1 MVDSQLAKNRSI
13 SDQRMETCRS
23 EFEPLL
29 FELIRNGEK
38 RGWKTAEIA
47 MALADAADDVI
58 LKLARETKSKH

>member
-1 MVDSQLAKNRSI
+1 MADTQLSKKSSP

-23 EFEPLL
+23 EFEPIL

-38 RGWKTAEIA
+38 RGWKAAEIA

-58 LKLARETKSKH
+58 LKLARENKSKH

>member
-1 MVDSQLAKNRSI
+1 MVDTNLSKNRSI

-23 EFEPLL
+23 EFEPIL

-38 RGWKTAEIA
+38 RGWKAAEIA

-58 LKLARETKSKH
+58 LQLARETKSKH

>member
-1 MVDSQLAKNRSI
+1 MVDTQLSKKSSP

-23 EFEPLL
+23 EFEPIL

-38 RGWKTAEIA
+38 RGWKAAEIA

-58 LKLARETKSKH
+58 LKLARENKSKH

>member
-1 MVDSQLAKNRSI
+1 
-13 SDQRMETCRS
+13 METCRS
-23 EFEPLL
+23 EFEPIL

-38 RGWKTAEIA
+38 RGWKAAEIA

>member
-1 MVDSQLAKNRSI
+1 MTDIQSSKNRLN

-23 EFEPLL
+23 EFEPML

-38 RGWKTAEIA
+38 RGWKAAEIA

>member
-1 MVDSQLAKNRSI
+1 MADTHLSKKNSI

-23 EFEPLL
+23 EFEPIL

-38 RGWKTAEIA
+38 RGWKAAEIA

-58 LKLARETKSKH
+58 LKLSRETKSKH

>member
-1 MVDSQLAKNRSI
+1 MADTHLSKNRSI

-23 EFEPLL
+23 EFEPIL

-38 RGWKTAEIA
+38 RGWKAAEIA

-58 LKLARETKSKH
+58 LRLSRETKSKH